1 MRNNTYLK
9 TLARGSVLLTMA
21 IVAQEIRLFLPLPP
35 LLSIIVVGTMLNAI
49 MVIAVRYA
57 NLTAAII
64 ISVVLPLFAFMQG
77 HIIIPLMIP
86 VIFLGNFVLVLVCDK
101 FWNKGVIILAPVLKT
116 FTLYTLSRILL
127 SMLGLQNKVVDVIL
141 ISMGWPQLITAI
153 LGIILAMQLEKRLTS
168 VQRTNQN

>member
-1 MRNNTYLK
+1 MGNNTYLR

-35 LLSIIVVGTMLNAI
+35 LLSIIVIGTMLNAI

-57 NLTAAII
+57 SLTSAII
-64 ISVVLPLFAFMQG
+64 ISAILPLFAFMQG
-77 HIIIPLMIP
+77 HVIIPLMIP

-101 FWNKGVIILAPVLKT
+101 FWGKGIIILAPVLKT
-116 FTLYTLSRILL
+116 VTLYMLSRVLL
-127 SMLGLQNKVVDVIL
+127 SMLGLQNKLVDAIL
-141 ISMGWPQLITAI
+141 LGMGWPQLITAI

-168 VQRTNQN
+168 VK